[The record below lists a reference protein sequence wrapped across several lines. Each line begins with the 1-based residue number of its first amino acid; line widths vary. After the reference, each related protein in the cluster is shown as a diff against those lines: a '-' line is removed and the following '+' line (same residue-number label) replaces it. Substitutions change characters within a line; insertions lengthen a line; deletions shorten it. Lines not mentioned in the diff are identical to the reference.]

1 MCEGNEGSAFVP
13 LLATRGYYL
22 GKQPASHRHPRR
34 DQGLPHGRPRGAC
47 PARRL
52 AANLPG
58 EMMAIMGASGSGKST
73 LMNILGALDV
83 PTSGTYLL
91 DGQDVSK
98 MDDDRL
104 AEIRN
109 RKIGFVF
116 QSFNLLP
123 RTSALANVELPLIYA
138 GVTSSRNRCVAA
150 LKSVGLGDRLHHK
163 PNEMSGGQQQRVA
176 IARALVNEPSL
187 ILADEPTG
195 NLDSV
200 SGEEVMRVFQELNA
214 RQGIT
219 IVFVTH
225 EPDIAAHT
233 RSHRS
238 PARWPDRERRAG
250 VETRGWLQC
259 VLRRT
264 AVMNRKRWAKVLA
277 PRPDTTWA
285 APDAGRSDNKERKGN
300 QNESHCMDHL
310 GHCRVASRRRG
321 QFLSAAHSTARV
333 RRRPHSRRVGQAGS
347 AARENGQLPAR
358 VGRVRTHVRARR
370 AACSSA
376 RSRKSAMACSR
387 SPITTARRP
396 R

>member
-1 MCEGNEGSAFVP
+1 MENSQP
-13 LLATRGYYL
+13 LIDIGDVTKVYRMGDLEVRALRGVSLRIY
-22 GKQPASHRHPRR
+22 
-34 DQGLPHGRPRGAC
+34 
-47 PARRL
+47 
-52 AANLPG
+52 PG

-83 PTSGTYLL
+83 STSGTYLL

-138 GVTSSRNRCVAA
+138 GVTNSRNRCVAA
-150 LKSVGLGDRLHHK
+150 LESVGLGDRLHHK

-214 RQGIT
+214 TKGIT
-219 IVFVTH
+219 IIFVTH
-225 EPDIAAHT
+225 EPDIAEHT
-233 RSHRS
+233 RRIVRLHDGLIVS
-238 PARWPDRERRAG
+238 DE
-250 VETRGWLQC
+250 
-259 VLRRT
+259 
-264 AVMNRKRWAKVLA
+264 AVAH
-277 PRPDTTWA
+277 PRMA
-285 APDAGRSDNKERKGN
+285 
-300 QNESHCMDHL
+300 
-310 GHCRVASRRRG
+310 
-321 QFLSAAHSTARV
+321 
-333 RRRPHSRRVGQAGS
+333 
-347 AARENGQLPAR
+347 
-358 VGRVRTHVRARR
+358 VGRVDSSGNGHETSAKEGAQSPSISRPAPERA
-370 AACSSA
+370 
-376 RSRKSAMACSR
+376 SRGTKKEGKAK
-387 SPITTARRP
+387 
-396 R
+396 

>member
-1 MCEGNEGSAFVP
+1 MENSQP
-13 LLATRGYYL
+13 LIDIGDVTKVYRMGDLEVHALRGVSLQIY
-22 GKQPASHRHPRR
+22 
-34 DQGLPHGRPRGAC
+34 
-47 PARRL
+47 
-52 AANLPG
+52 PG

-138 GVTSSRNRCVAA
+138 GVTNSRNRCVAA
-150 LKSVGLGDRLHHK
+150 LESVGLGDRLHHK

-214 RQGIT
+214 TRGIT

-233 RSHRS
+233 RRIVRLHDGLIVSDEPVLKPRSAATRTSPYNGNGREAMSNGVSS
-238 PARWPDRERRAG
+238 PAG
-250 VETRGWLQC
+250 V
-259 VLRRT
+259 
-264 AVMNRKRWAKVLA
+264 
-277 PRPDTTWA
+277 TTLA
-285 APDAGRSDNKERKGN
+285 APEQAGRGTKNKG
-300 QNESHCMDHL
+300 
-310 GHCRVASRRRG
+310 
-321 QFLSAAHSTARV
+321 
-333 RRRPHSRRVGQAGS
+333 
-347 AARENGQLPAR
+347 
-358 VGRVRTHVRARR
+358 
-370 AACSSA
+370 
-376 RSRKSAMACSR
+376 KSK
-387 SPITTARRP
+387 
-396 R
+396 

>member
-1 MCEGNEGSAFVP
+1 MENSQP
-13 LLATRGYYL
+13 LIDIGDVTKVYRMGDLEVHALRGVSLQIY
-22 GKQPASHRHPRR
+22 
-34 DQGLPHGRPRGAC
+34 
-47 PARRL
+47 
-52 AANLPG
+52 PG

-138 GVTSSRNRCVAA
+138 GVTNSRNRCIAA
-150 LKSVGLGDRLHHK
+150 LESVGLGDRLHHK

-214 RQGIT
+214 TSGIT
-219 IVFVTH
+219 IG
-225 EPDIAAHT
+225 IYS
-233 RSHRS
+233 RGYRKRKR
-238 PARWPDRERRAG
+238 RWPHEG
-250 VETRGWLQC
+250 LQR
-259 VLRRT
+259 L
-264 AVMNRKRWAKVLA
+264 
-277 PRPDTTWA
+277 
-285 APDAGRSDNKERKGN
+285 KG
-300 QNESHCMDHL
+300 L
-310 GHCRVASRRRG
+310 GP
-321 QFLSAAHSTARV
+321 LE
-333 RRRPHSRRVGQAGS
+333 SRRVDDRGECGIRFGAPLRAKAAQDFAVHDRS
-347 AARENGQLPAR
+347 A
-358 VGRVRTHVRARR
+358 
-370 AACSSA
+370 
-376 RSRKSAMACSR
+376 
-387 SPITTARRP
+387 
-396 R
+396 